1 VLAALSTGGVS
12 LAIIQACLPGIDVG
26 KLARLARRGSTKA
39 QLVFVGGCP
48 LAKGEQPPPVDP
60 FRTMTREGLL
70 DSLAVMLLGAESEP
84 LPPAAEF
91 EVGSAVSL
99 CVLSGPLA
107 GTYDGSVVDSG
118 PQRVCISAWDPDGTP
133 VDLSLGTPVTAGFAG
148 PRGWGELRSTVTGS
162 YVRGSVIELT
172 LPRSSEVSYRQRRK
186 AERYVATYPMWA
198 WPAEGANVSN
208 RMASGRTED
217 ISRIGV
223 RACFSAALAFSGRA
237 VLSIAPGRSRRA
249 SRLIAES
256 VWHEDVPASGE
267 HRYGFRFVNLSGAA
281 AESLDGLL
289 ASSRSWGS
297 GRITRSSS
305 ADDQGPS
312 PPDS

>member
-1 VLAALSTGGVS
+1 VLTALSTGGVT
-12 LAIIQACLPGIDVG
+12 LAIIQAGLPGIDVG
-26 KLARLARRGSTKA
+26 KLARLARRDSTKA
-39 QLVFVGGCP
+39 QVVFVGDRP
-48 LAKGEQPPPVDP
+48 PDEGEQSPPAEQ

-84 LPPAAEF
+84 LPPAEF
-91 EVGSAVSL
+91 EVGSPVRL
-99 CVLSGPLA
+99 CVLSGPLT

-118 PQRVCISAWDPDGTP
+118 PQHVCTSAWDTDGAP
-133 VDLSLGTPVTAGFAG
+133 VDLSLGTPVTVGFAG

-186 AERYVATYPMWA
+186 AERYVSTYPIWA
-198 WPAEGANVSN
+198 WPAEGADVSS

-223 RACFSAALAFSGRA
+223 RACFSAALAFAGRA

-281 AESLDGLL
+281 AQSLDGLL
-289 ASSRSWGS
+289 SASRSWGS
-297 GRITRSSS
+297 GRVARSSS